1 MTHTAIMTKRLL
13 IIALL
18 AVATQALW
26 AASHSQALSDD
37 DKQRW
42 LSEVRSYR
50 NDYLAKELALSKD
63 QQKDFFPIY
72 EEMDEAITAIGDE
85 TRALVRKVQADENA
99 SDTEIESAARAL
111 YELKAKEGESELK
124 YFDKLKSILTPKQL
138 LKLKN
143 AERKFT
149 QQLVKQHRRIGDRK
163 AGK

>member
-1 MTHTAIMTKRLL
+1 MTKRLL

-26 AASHSQALSDD
+26 AASRSQALSDD

-85 TRALVRKVQADENA
+85 TRALVRKV
-99 SDTEIESAARAL
+99 
-111 YELKAKEGESELK
+111 
-124 YFDKLKSILTPKQL
+124 
-138 LKLKN
+138 
-143 AERKFT
+143 
-149 QQLVKQHRRIGDRK
+149 
-163 AGK
+163 

>member
-1 MTHTAIMTKRLL
+1 MTKRLL

-26 AASHSQALSDD
+26 AASRSQALSDD

-99 SDTEIESAARAL
+99 SDNEIESAARAL
-111 YELKAKEGESELK
+111 YELKAKEGEIELK